1 MGRDDLCITVPSFF
15 RCPISLDVMKS
26 PVSLC
31 TGVTYDRASI
41 QRWLDDGNNTCP
53 ATMQVLHSKDF
64 VPNRTLHRLIQIW
77 SESVRLRRVDSD
89 ANNNNGNNNSPPAK
103 DQVVD
108 LIQQMDSHSSSID
121 SLSKIVRFAKESEEN
136 RKFLAKSD
144 GFVQLLVEALGGGN
158 AGDGAHGN
166 NNIRILEQIVRII
179 ELVIGEIQDSE
190 ILMRLTLKK
199 SGAGAGDCLASLLLL
214 LQQGSAES
222 RIASARVLE
231 SIAVSAESKLLIAE
245 RDGLL
250 PELLKLTSPEKD
262 PILIEAGL
270 SCLIAVSVPKRV
282 KVKLVQLGAVKSL
295 SKLLSD
301 SNSTTST
308 IEKVLKLL
316 ETVSSVK
323 EGRAKICEADEDDGS
338 GNCCLSAIVQRLLK
352 VSSSATEHAVTILWS
367 VCYLFKER
375 SAQEAV
381 AKANG
386 LTKILLL
393 MQSNCS
399 PCVRQMSADLLK
411 MFRVNS
417 KSTISCYD
425 TKTTHI
431 MPF

>member
-1 MGRDDLCITVPSFF
+1 MGRDDLYITVPSFF

-53 ATMQVLHSKDF
+53 ATMQVLPSKDF
-64 VPNRTLHRLIQIW
+64 VPNRTLHRLIQTW
-77 SESVRLRRVDSD
+77 SDSVQLQRDGFENDSIS
-89 ANNNNGNNNSPPAK
+89 NSAAAK
-103 DQVVD
+103 DQVVE
-108 LIQQMDSHSSSID
+108 LIQQMDRHSSSSVD
-121 SLSKIVRFAKESEEN
+121 SLGKIVRFAEKSEEN

-144 GFVQLLVEALGGGN
+144 GFLALLVEALGGCN
-158 AGDGAHGN
+158 AGDGGHN
-166 NNIRILEQIVRII
+166 VRILEQIVRII
-179 ELVIGEIQDSE
+179 HFLMGEIQGCDES
-190 ILMRLTLKK
+190 MRLMLKK
-199 SGAGAGDCLASLLLL
+199 TGAGGGDCLGSLLLV

-222 RIASARVLE
+222 RFASARVLE
-231 SIAVSAESKLLIAE
+231 SIAGSAESKLLIAE
-245 RDGLL
+245 RDGVL

-262 PILIEAGL
+262 SSLIEAGL

-301 SNSTTST
+301 SNSTTAI

-323 EGRAKICEADEDDGS
+323 EGRAKICEAEKEEGGD
-338 GNCCLSAIVQRLLK
+338 CCVSAIVQRLLK

-381 AKANG
+381 TKANG

-411 MFRVNS
+411 IFRVNS
-417 KSTISCYD
+417 KSAISYYD

-431 MPF
+431 TPF

>member
-1 MGRDDLCITVPSFF
+1 MGRDDLYITVPSFF

-41 QRWLDDGNNTCP
+41 QRWLDDGNSTCP
-53 ATMQVLHSKDF
+53 ATMQVLSSKDF

-77 SESVRLRRVDSD
+77 SESARLRKARFESD
-89 ANNNNGNNNSPPAK
+89 NSSNSK
-103 DQVVD
+103 DQVAELIRQMVD
-108 LIQQMDSHSSSID
+108 RHSSSSVD
-121 SLSKIVRFAKESEEN
+121 SLAKIVRFAKESEEN
-136 RKFLAKSD
+136 RKFLANCD
-144 GFVQLLVEALGGGN
+144 GFVPLLVEALAGGGGN
-158 AGDGAHGN
+158 AGDGS

-179 ELVIGEIQDSE
+179 HFLIGEIQDSDE
-190 ILMRLTLKK
+190 LVRLMLKK
-199 SGAGAGDCLASLLLL
+199 SGAGAGGGDCLASLLLV

-222 RIASARVLE
+222 RIASAMVME
-231 SIAVSAESKLLIAE
+231 SVAVSAESKLLIAE
-245 RDGLL
+245 RDGVL

-262 PILIEAGL
+262 STLIEAGL

-323 EGRAKICEADEDDGS
+323 EGRAKICEAEEEEGGD
-338 GNCCLSAIVQRLLK
+338 CCVSAIVQRLLK
-352 VSSSATEHAVTILWS
+352 ASSTATEHAVTILWS

-381 AKANG
+381 TKANG

-399 PCVRQMSADLLK
+399 PFVRQMSADLLK
-411 MFRVNS
+411 IFRVNS

>member
-1 MGRDDLCITVPSFF
+1 MGRDDLYITVPSFF

-53 ATMQVLHSKDF
+53 ATMQVLPSKDF

-77 SESVRLRRVDSD
+77 SDSVRSQRDGIESDSIS
-89 ANNNNGNNNSPPAK
+89 NSAAAK
-103 DQVVD
+103 DQVVE
-108 LIQQMDSHSSSID
+108 LIQQMDRHSSSSVD
-121 SLSKIVRFAKESEEN
+121 SLGKIVRFAEKSEEN

-144 GFVQLLVEALGGGN
+144 GFLALLVEALGGGN
-158 AGDGAHGN
+158 AGDGGHN
-166 NNIRILEQIVRII
+166 VRILEQIVRII
-179 ELVIGEIQDSE
+179 HFLMGEIQE
-190 ILMRLTLKK
+190 CEELMRLMLKK
-199 SGAGAGDCLASLLLL
+199 TGAGGGDCLGSLLLV
-214 LQQGSAES
+214 LQKGSAES
-222 RIASARVLE
+222 RFASARVLE
-231 SIAVSAESKLLIAE
+231 SIAGSAESKLLIAE
-245 RDGLL
+245 RDGVL

-262 PILIEAGL
+262 SSLIEAGL

-282 KVKLVQLGAVKSL
+282 KVNLVQLGAVKSL

-301 SNSTTST
+301 SNSTTAT

-323 EGRAKICEADEDDGS
+323 EGRAKICEAEKEEG
-338 GNCCLSAIVQRLLK
+338 GYCCVSAIVQRLLK

-381 AKANG
+381 TKANG

-399 PCVRQMSADLLK
+399 PCVRQMSSDLLK
-411 MFRVNS
+411 IFRVNS
-417 KSTISCYD
+417 KSAISCYD

>member
-1 MGRDDLCITVPSFF
+1 MGRDDLYITVPSFF

-53 ATMQVLHSKDF
+53 ATMQVLSSKDF

-77 SESVRLRRVDSD
+77 SESVRLRKARFEID
-89 ANNNNGNNNSPPAK
+89 NSSNSK
-103 DQVVD
+103 DQVVE
-108 LIQQMDSHSSSID
+108 LIQQMHRHTSSSSVD
-121 SLSKIVRFAKESEEN
+121 SLAKILRFAKESEDN
-136 RKFLAKSD
+136 RKFLANCD
-144 GFVQLLVEALGGGN
+144 GFAALLVEALAGGGN
-158 AGDGAHGN
+158 AADGS

-179 ELVIGEIQDSE
+179 HFLIGEIQDSDE
-190 ILMRLTLKK
+190 LVRLMLKK
-199 SGAGAGDCLASLLLL
+199 SGAGAGDCLASLLLV
-214 LQQGSAES
+214 LQRGSAES
-222 RIASARVLE
+222 RIASARVME
-231 SIAVSAESKLLIAE
+231 SIAVSAESKLLVAE
-245 RDGLL
+245 RDGVL

-262 PILIEAGL
+262 STLIEAGL

-282 KVKLVQLGAVKSL
+282 KVKLVQLGAVRSL

-323 EGRAKICEADEDDGS
+323 EGRAKICEAEEEEGGD
-338 GNCCLSAIVQRLLK
+338 CCVSAIVQRLLK
-352 VSSSATEHAVTILWS
+352 ASSTATEHAVMILWS

-381 AKANG
+381 TKANG

-399 PCVRQMSADLLK
+399 PCVRPMAADLLK
-411 MFRVNS
+411 IFRVNS

>member
-1 MGRDDLCITVPSFF
+1 MGRDDLYITVPSFF

-53 ATMQVLHSKDF
+53 ATMQVLPSKDF

-77 SESVRLRRVDSD
+77 SESVRLRKARFESD
-89 ANNNNGNNNSPPAK
+89 NTSNSK
-103 DQVVD
+103 DQVVE
-108 LIQQMDSHSSSID
+108 LIQQMDRHSSSSVD
-121 SLSKIVRFAKESEEN
+121 SLAKIVRFAKESEEN
-136 RKFLAKSD
+136 RKFLAKCD
-144 GFVQLLVEALGGGN
+144 GFVALLVEALAN
-158 AGDGAHGN
+158 AGDGPHGS

-179 ELVIGEIQDSE
+179 HFLIGEIQENDE
-190 ILMRLTLKK
+190 LMRLKK
-199 SGAGAGDCLASLLLL
+199 SGGGGDCLASLLLV

-222 RIASARVLE
+222 RIASARVME

-245 RDGLL
+245 REGVL

-262 PILIEAGL
+262 STLIEAGL

-323 EGRAKICEADEDDGS
+323 EGRAKICEAEKEEGGD
-338 GNCCLSAIVQRLLK
+338 CCVSAIVQRLLK
-352 VSSSATEHAVTILWS
+352 ASSSATEHAVTILWS

-381 AKANG
+381 TKANG

-411 MFRVNS
+411 IFRVNS

>member
-1 MGRDDLCITVPSFF
+1 MGRDDLYITVPSFF

-64 VPNRTLHRLIQIW
+64 VPNRTCTPHPDL
-77 SESVRLRRVDSD
+77 VRL
-89 ANNNNGNNNSPPAK
+89 GPPPPSRLGHEQQQQQQQQQQLASGE

-108 LIQQMDSHSSSID
+108 LIQQMDGHSSSID

-136 RKFLAKSD
+136 GSFSPKATASSSCSWKLSA
-144 GFVQLLVEALGGGN
+144 A
-158 AGDGAHGN
+158 AMPDGAHGN

-179 ELVIGEIQDSE
+179 ELVIGEIQDNE
-190 ILMRLTLKK
+190 VLMRLTLKK

-222 RIASARVLE
+222 RIASTRVFGIDRREISPARRGQVLVE
-231 SIAVSAESKLLIAE
+231 APVRLEFHDVDDRE
-245 RDGLL
+245 G
-250 PELLKLTSPEKD
+250 PE
-262 PILIEAGL
+262 AARNG
-270 SCLIAVSVPKRV
+270 VVR
-282 KVKLVQLGAVKSL
+282 
-295 SKLLSD
+295 
-301 SNSTTST
+301 
-308 IEKVLKLL
+308 
-316 ETVSSVK
+316 
-323 EGRAKICEADEDDGS
+323 EGRSGEDLRGGRGGRIRQVLPLGDRAG
-338 GNCCLSAIVQRLLK
+338 LLK
-352 VSSSATEHAVTILWS
+352 VSSSATEHAGGGGES
-367 VCYLFKER
+367 ER
-375 SAQEAV
+375 VNERY
-381 AKANG
+381 
-386 LTKILLL
+386 LLL

-417 KSTISCYD
+417 KSAISCYD